1 MSEEDIVKV
10 LDSDNDEF
18 KALHEEHKD
27 LKAKLAELKS
37 KVYLTPEEEIE
48 KKNIQKLKLA
58 KKDRMAALISDYRK
72 SHA

>member
-10 LDSDNDEF
+10 LDNDNDEF

-58 KKDRMAALISDYRK
+58 KKDRMAVLISDYRK

>member
-10 LDSDNDEF
+10 LESDNEEF
-18 KALHEEHKD
+18 KALHEEHKG

-37 KVYLTPEEEIE
+37 KVYLTAEEGIE

-58 KKDRMAALISDYRK
+58 KKDRMAVMIRDYRK